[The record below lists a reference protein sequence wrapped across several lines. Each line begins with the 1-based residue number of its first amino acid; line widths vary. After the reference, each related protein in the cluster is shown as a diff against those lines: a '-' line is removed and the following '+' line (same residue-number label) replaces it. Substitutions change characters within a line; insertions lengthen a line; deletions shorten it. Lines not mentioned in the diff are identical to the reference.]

1 MKDARG
7 PRARRNL
14 AKLMAKLNPRSV
26 PLLGSR
32 GGMPDITPEDVAGAL
47 GLACS
52 RGPGPRLA
60 VLVVALRWWPGLMD
74 GVTRT
79 FGHRTIVHH
88 VRTRALGGKAV
99 RKAVTEKIPIEAP
112 AESAAFQIVA
122 QIVATKLCA
131 RFSRH
136 YRAESTPRARGDI
149 QPRLPDGL
157 YARVTHPDTAAAWA
171 RVVIDEFRH
180 PRHCT
185 TCTPWGMAGQIPV
198 PVEEHGKVVEVRWD
212 TCPNCAGAGAL
223 GWGSGR
229 RAKAL
234 GIRRQDFAAYL
245 ADTHEAALTLLRE
258 LEWRGVRFIK
268 RCL

>member
-1 MKDARG
+1 MKSS
-7 PRARRNL
+7 PRNL
-14 AKLMAKLNPRSV
+14 AKQMAKLNPKS
-26 PLLGSR
+26 LNLQGSR

-74 GVTRT
+74 GVNKTV
-79 FGHRTIVHH
+79 GHRTIVHH
-88 VRTRALGGKAV
+88 VRTRDLGGNGKAV

-112 AESAAFQIVA
+112 AESPSFRFVA
-122 QIVATKLCA
+122 QIVATKLHG

-157 YARVTHPDTAAAWA
+157 YARVTNPVTAAAWA
-171 RVVIDEFRH
+171 RVVIAEFRH

-185 TCTPWGMAGQIPV
+185 TCTPWGRAGQIPV
-198 PVEEHGKVVEVRWD
+198 PVEEHGKVIEVRWD

-223 GWGSGR
+223 SWGSGR
-229 RAKAL
+229 RAQSL
-234 GIRRQDFAAYL
+234 GIRRLDFANHM

>member
-14 AKLMAKLNPRSV
+14 AKEMAKLNPRSV

-60 VLVVALRWWPGLMD
+60 VLVVALRWWPGLME
-74 GVTRT
+74 GAQQTVAYRELI
-79 FGHRTIVHH
+79 HRDRGT
-88 VRTRALGGKAV
+88 GKKWV
-99 RKAVTEKIPIEAP
+99 EKIPVEAP
-112 AESAAFQIVA
+112 AESPAFQFVA
-122 QIVATKLCA
+122 SLIATRLHDLFVKHV
-131 RFSRH
+131 RP
-136 YRAESTPRARGDI
+136 ESVTRTRGDV

-157 YARVTHPDTAAAWA
+157 YARVTHPATAAAWA
-171 RVVIDEFRH
+171 RVVIGEFRH

-198 PVEEHGKVVEVRWD
+198 PAEEHGKVVEVRWD